1 MWDRLGQWGGVVV
14 GAWVL
19 AIAVAAPGCKRITE
33 TVVEKGVKAAKETTK
48 GVTEGIDKGRKGGE
62 SVDDAFI
69 VSKAAEVAG
78 KGIIGVHAVRPRA
91 ENAKQAEVEL
101 ALENTT
107 DRPIRFTDIETL
119 ALDKENFVVR
129 PESPPREL
137 TVPPRAKERLLV
149 VFNGEADKLAKVRL
163 WGVDY
168 PLPAVTASK

>member
-1 MWDRLGQWGGVVV
+1 MWDWLGHRGNGVV
-14 GAWVL
+14 AACALLL
-19 AIAVAAPGCKRITE
+19 ATAPGCKQITE
-33 TVVEKGVKAAKETTK
+33 TVVEKGVKAAKDTSK
-48 GVTEGIDKGRKGGE
+48 GVSEGIDKGRKGGE

-69 VSKAAEVAG
+69 VSKAGEVTG
-78 KGIIGVHAVRPRA
+78 KGTVGVHAVRPRPD
-91 ENAKQAEVEL
+91 NAKQAEVEL

-129 PESPPREL
+129 PESPPREV
-137 TVPPRAKERLLV
+137 TVPPKAKERLLV
-149 VFNGEADKLAKVRL
+149 VFNAEADKLAKVRV

>member
-1 MWDRLGQWGGVVV
+1 MRDSLGRGRVV
-14 GAWVL
+14 AALAAVL
-19 AIAVAAPGCKRITE
+19 ALSAGCKRITE
-33 TVVEKGVKAAKETTK
+33 TVVEKGVKAAKETSK
-48 GVTEGIDKGRKGGE
+48 GVADGIDKGRKGGE

-69 VSKAAEVAG
+69 VSKADELNG
-78 KGIIGVHAVRPRA
+78 KGTISVYALRPRA

-137 TVPPRAKERLLV
+137 TVPPKAKDRLVV
-149 VFNGEADKLAKVRL
+149 VFNGEAAKLTKVRL

-168 PLPAVTASK
+168 PLPAVAAK